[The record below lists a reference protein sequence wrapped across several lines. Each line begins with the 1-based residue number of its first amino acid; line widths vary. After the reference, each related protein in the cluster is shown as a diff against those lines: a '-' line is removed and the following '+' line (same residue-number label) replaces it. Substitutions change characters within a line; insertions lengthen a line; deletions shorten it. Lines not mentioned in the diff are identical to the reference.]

1 MKTYRTGTLPPDL
14 KSFRHTPRHEYLK
27 ETMHSILMLV
37 LMAAIFFL
45 FMLAAISHEPAVY
58 PAGWEEVRG

>member
-1 MKTYRTGTLPPDL
+1 MKTFRSGTLPPDL
-14 KSFRHTPRHEYLK
+14 KSFRHTARYEYLK
-27 ETMHSILMLV
+27 ETLHSILMLA

-45 FMLAAISHEPAVY
+45 FMFAATSPEPVVY

>member
-14 KSFRHTPRHEYLK
+14 KSFSHTSRHEYLK
-27 ETMHSILMLV
+27 ETLHSILMLV

-45 FMLAAISHEPAVY
+45 FMLAATSHEPAVY